1 MSAHH
6 QFAAASSAF
15 AQLRLGEIRISEF
28 SDGVRRQAALLTA
41 LPSRYA
47 EVLLQLLDRLES
59 AALFSEESCSF
70 SQKEL
75 FDSLQLWFD
84 MASTQLP
91 RD

>member
-1 MSAHH
+1 MNAHD

-15 AQLRLGEIRISEF
+15 ARLRGSEIRISEF
-28 SDGVRRQAALLTA
+28 SDGVRSQTALLAAL
-41 LPSRYA
+41 PPRYGD
-47 EVLLQLLDRLES
+47 VLLQLLDRLES

-84 MASTQLP
+84 KAGAQLP
-91 RD
+91 ND

>member
-1 MSAHH
+1 MSAHD
-6 QFAAASSAF
+6 QFSAASTAF
-15 AQLRLGEIRISEF
+15 AQLRSGTIRISEF
-28 SDGVRRQAALLTA
+28 SDGVRQHSALLAAL
-41 LPSRYA
+41 PPRYA

-84 MASTQLP
+84 KAGGQLQTQ
-91 RD
+91 